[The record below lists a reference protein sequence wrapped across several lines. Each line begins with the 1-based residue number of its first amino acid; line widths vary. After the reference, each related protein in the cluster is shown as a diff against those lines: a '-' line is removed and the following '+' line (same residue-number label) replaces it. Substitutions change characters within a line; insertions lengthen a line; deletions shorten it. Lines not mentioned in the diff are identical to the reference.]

1 MKLSYIYLPM
11 SETMT
16 IRDGKKYAGLIKK
29 IRDAANASGRS
40 LNNFV
45 LFNLDNIL
53 KNSNVESTAQPIR
66 GENDRKA
73 D

>member
-1 MKLSYIYLPM
+1 MR
-11 SETMT
+11 ETMT
-16 IRDGKKYAGLIKK
+16 IRPGKKYAGIIK
-29 IRDAANASGRS
+29 RLQEAAVASGHS
-40 LNNFV
+40 LNGFV
-45 LFNLDNIL
+45 LYNLNNIL